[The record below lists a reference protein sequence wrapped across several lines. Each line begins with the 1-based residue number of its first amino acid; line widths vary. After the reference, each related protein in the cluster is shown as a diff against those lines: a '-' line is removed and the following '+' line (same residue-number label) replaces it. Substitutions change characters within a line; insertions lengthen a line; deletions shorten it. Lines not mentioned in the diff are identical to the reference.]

1 MDRNA
6 FIKSLAILPLGGISM
21 NLSELKNITDSFGNT
36 KQMPVLFIGHGS
48 PMNAIAD
55 NAFTRKLATWGN
67 SFTEKPKA
75 ILVVSAHWLTRGTH
89 VMVSSKPRT
98 IHDFGGF
105 PQALYQI
112 EYPASGAPEFVS
124 ETKHLITTTDVI
136 EDDQWGLDHGA
147 WTVLRHMFPKA
158 DVPVFQLSID
168 FSQPP
173 LYHYNL
179 AQELK
184 ALRTKGVLVFGSGN
198 IVHNLYQI
206 DFNEQ
211 AKPFDWAIEFDV
223 LVKAKLQTHDYNSL
237 INYSSLGS
245 AASLSIPTNDHY
257 LPMLYSL
264 GLTDKNESLTFTYEE
279 IQNASISMRCF
290 QVG

>member
-1 MDRNA
+1 MDRSA
-6 FIKSLAILPLGGISM
+6 FIKSLAILPIGGIFM
-21 NLSELKNITDSFGNT
+21 NLTELKNITDNFENT
-36 KQMPVLFIGHGS
+36 TQLPVLFVGHGS

-55 NAFTRKLATWGN
+55 NAFTRKLAAWGN
-67 SFTEKPKA
+67 SFAEKPKA

-89 VMVSSKPRT
+89 VMVSPKPKT

-112 EYPASGAPEFVS
+112 QYPAPGTPEFAI
-124 ETKHLITTTDVI
+124 ETKRLITTTNVVD
-136 EDDQWGLDHGA
+136 DDQWGLDHGA

-158 DVPVFQLSID
+158 DIPIYQLSID
-168 FSQPP
+168 FSKPP

-184 ALRTKGVLVFGSGN
+184 ILRKKGVLIVGSGN

-206 DFNEQ
+206 DFDEQ
-211 AKPFDWAIEFDV
+211 AKPFDWAIEFDEM
-223 LVKAKLQTHDYNSL
+223 VKTKLEARDYNNL
-237 INYSSLGS
+237 INYSSLGN

-264 GLTDKNESLTFTYEE
+264 GLTDKNEPLTFTYEE

>member
-1 MDRNA
+1 MERGA
-6 FIKSLAILPLGGISM
+6 FLKSLAILPLGGITM
-21 NLSELKNITDSFGNT
+21 NLHELKNITDNFENT
-36 KQMPVLFIGHGS
+36 SRLPVLFVGHGN

-55 NAFTRKLATWGN
+55 NAFTRKLAAWGN
-67 SFTEKPKA
+67 FFAEKPKA

-89 VMVSSKPRT
+89 VMVSAKPRT

-112 EYPASGAPEFVS
+112 LYPAPGTPEFAL
-124 ETKHLITTTDVI
+124 ETKQLITSTNVV
-136 EDDQWGLDHGA
+136 DDNQWGLDHGA

-158 DVPVFQLSID
+158 DIPVFQVSID
-168 FSQPP
+168 FSKPP

-184 ALRTKGVLVFGSGN
+184 TLRKKGVLIIGSGN

-206 DFNEQ
+206 NFDEK
-211 AKPFDWAIEFDV
+211 AKPFDWAIEFDEI
-223 LVKAKLQTHDYNSL
+223 VKTNLQAHEYHKLID
-237 INYSSLGS
+237 YSSLGN
-245 AASLSIPTNDHY
+245 AANLSVPTNDHY

-264 GLTDKNESLTFTYEE
+264 GLTDQNESLTFTYEE

>member
-1 MDRNA
+1 MDRSS
-6 FIKSLAILPLGGISM
+6 FLKSLALIPLGGISM
-21 NLSELKNITDSFGNT
+21 NLTELKNITDNFENT
-36 KQMPVLFIGHGS
+36 LPLPILFVGHGT

-55 NAFTRKLATWGN
+55 NAFTRKLAEWGN

-75 ILVVSAHWLTRGTH
+75 ILVISAHWLTRGTH
-89 VMVSSKPRT
+89 VMVSPKPRT

-105 PQALYQI
+105 PEALYRIQ
-112 EYPASGAPEFVS
+112 YPAPGSPEFAS
-124 ETKHLITTTDVI
+124 EAKQLITSTGVVD
-136 EDDQWGLDHGA
+136 DDQWGLDHGA

-158 DVPVFQLSID
+158 DIPVFQVSID
-168 FSQPP
+168 FSKPP
-173 LYHYNL
+173 QYHYNL

-184 ALRTKGVLVFGSGN
+184 ALRKKGVLIIGSGN

-206 DFNEQ
+206 DFEEN
-211 AKPFDWAIEFDV
+211 AKPFDWAIEFDEI
-223 LVKAKLQTHDYNSL
+223 VKNKLQTRNYENLIDYA
-237 INYSSLGS
+237 SLGK

-264 GLTDKNESLTFTYEE
+264 GLTDKNEPLTFTYEE

>member
-6 FIKSLAILPLGGISM
+6 FLRTLAILPLGGIFM
-21 NLSELKNITDSFGNT
+21 NLSELKNITDGFGNT
-36 KQMPVLFIGHGS
+36 KQMPVLFVGHGS

-55 NAFTRKLATWGN
+55 NAFTRKLGTWGN
-67 SFTEKPKA
+67 SFTERPKA
-75 ILVVSAHWLTRGTH
+75 ILVVSAHWLTHGTH
-89 VMVSSKPRT
+89 VMISPKPKT

-112 EYPASGAPEFVS
+112 EYRAPGTPEFAS
-124 ETKHLITTTDVI
+124 ETKHLITTTNVI
-136 EDDQWGLDHGA
+136 DDDQWGLDHGA

-168 FSQPP
+168 FSKPP
-173 LYHYNL
+173 VYHYNL

-184 ALRTKGVLVFGSGN
+184 SLRNKGVLIIGSGN
-198 IVHNLYQI
+198 IVHNLYQV
-206 DFNEQ
+206 DFDEH
-211 AKPFDWAIEFDV
+211 AKPFDWAIEFDET
-223 LVKAKLQTHDYNSL
+223 VKTKLQTHDYTDL
-237 INYSSLGS
+237 INYSSLGK

>member
-1 MDRNA
+1 
-6 FIKSLAILPLGGISM
+6 M
-21 NLSELKNITDSFGNT
+21 NLSDLKHITDNLTNSQT
-36 KQMPVLFIGHGS
+36 MPVLFVGHGN

-55 NAFTRKLATWGN
+55 NAFTRKLAAWGN
-67 SFTEKPKA
+67 SLNEKPKA
-75 ILVVSAHWLTRGTH
+75 ILVISAHWLTHGTH
-89 VMVSSKPRT
+89 VMVSPTPKT

-105 PQALYQI
+105 PQTLYQI
-112 EYPASGAPEFVS
+112 QYPAPGAPKLAE
-124 ETKHLITTTDVI
+124 ETKQLVTTTEVI
-136 EDDQWGLDHGA
+136 DDDQWGLDHGA

-158 DVPVFQLSID
+158 DIPVFQVSID
-168 FSQPP
+168 FTKPP
-173 LYHYNL
+173 QYHYNL

-184 ALRTKGVLVFGSGN
+184 KLRNKGVLIVGSGN

-206 DFNEQ
+206 DFNDY
-211 AKPFDWAIEFDV
+211 AKPHNWAVEFDET
-223 LVKAKLQTHDYNSL
+223 VKTNLLSGNFDGL
-237 INYSSLGS
+237 INYSSLGR

-264 GLTDKNESLTFTYEE
+264 GLADKSEKLEFTYEE